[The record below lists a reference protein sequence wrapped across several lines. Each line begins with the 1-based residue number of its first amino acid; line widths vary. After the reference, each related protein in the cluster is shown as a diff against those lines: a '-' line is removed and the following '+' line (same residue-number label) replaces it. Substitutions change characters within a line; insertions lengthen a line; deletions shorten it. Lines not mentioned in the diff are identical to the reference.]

1 MKKSLIIIPLTFAAF
16 LLGFTACDD
25 EVQSYVRPQF
35 GAMTVNPSPAE
46 PGDSVELI
54 VPHTQKGNGIAATT
68 YTWTIQ
74 ALCEDAETH
83 QAKDTILTV
92 QDNYDG
98 YGKRDPRLKFR
109 LPPSCSPG
117 TYPVVMRASFSCYIG
132 NVLFDEATV
141 RGRIVVENQ

>member
-1 MKKSLIIIPLTFAAF
+1 MKRNLIITLLACVALP
-16 LLGFTACDD
+16 LGFAACDD
-25 EVQSYVRPQF
+25 EVQSYVHPQF
-35 GAMTVNPSPAE
+35 GAMTVNPSPAV

-74 ALCEDAETH
+74 ALCEDAVTH
-83 QAKDTILTV
+83 QAKDTVLTV

-109 LPPSCSPG
+109 LPPTCSPG

-141 RGRIVVENQ
+141 RGRIEVVNQ